1 MAGKRDEN
9 AGASAPKKADL
20 IIKMDQDISTQ
31 ISQVSAQIRQTDAKL
46 NAIMEKL
53 AKGVGAATPAI
64 PLTAAQMVQIFAS
77 IKDEYES
84 VKREIKFLSAQN
96 ESIYDNLNERIENLS
111 KRLDEQSSAQPAREA
126 VPATLTADLDYDVLA
141 KRIVELMP
149 AQEYI
154 SPDYIACKV
163 AEQIVIPESTVV
175 VSEGAAQPVQQIAPV
190 AMPVD
195 VQLDEEELADRI
207 ALKVGSL
214 KSEDFDILVDDD
226 GCASISREIAEKL
239 DYEVICSALAEKLRA
254 ALDIASN
261 SETDYE
267 EMAQHISDKITVAGI
282 NEDVIADKAAAA
294 LSNYLPEID
303 SDDIADKVAAQLLS
317 TMPALDS
324 ETISTTVADKI
335 IESQSARDYDIVVD
349 EDGIDTITK
358 SVSGEVLKSTDER
371 FDDVEKDLK
380 EIKLMLLGGAVVHVA
395 EKAAESDDEEQE
407 PSEELVTVSDIVDE
421 ESGEEEEDE
430 VMDDIVDDIDEE
442 PVEGE
447 MMPDG
452 ADGVDFAHMMKYN
465 RSFIARIIQG
475 TDDQKQYY
483 GQVKNALLSYAK
495 VNSNVAWGAERFHKG
510 RETIARFKIRG
521 KTLCLYLALDPEEY
535 PTSVY
540 HHVDVSNNKSMHGTP
555 MMVKIKSPLGAR
567 KAIRLIDEML
577 EIRGGVKRNVAPD
590 RDYAAMYPYEDMD
603 ELIEDG
609 LVKDVSKNK

>member
-1 MAGKRDEN
+1 MADKRGD
-9 AGASAPKKADL
+9 SAPKKADL
-20 IIKMDQDISTQ
+20 ILQMDQGISTQ
-31 ISQVSAQIRQTDAKL
+31 LNQVYSQLRQSDMKL

-53 AKGVGAATPAI
+53 AKGTAATPAI

-77 IKDEYES
+77 IKEEYES

-96 ESIYDNLNERIENLS
+96 ESIYDDLNGKINELAKKIEES
-111 KRLDEQSSAQPAREA
+111 PVRQQTVQAIPAQVSA
-126 VPATLTADLDYDVLA
+126 DIDYDVLA

-175 VSEGAAQPVQQIAPV
+175 VGESVAQSAPIQQVVPSAV
-190 AMPVD
+190 PVD
-195 VQLDEEELADRI
+195 VQLDEEELSDRI

-239 DYEVICSALAEKLRA
+239 DYEFICSAIAEKLRG

-267 EMAQHISDKITVAGI
+267 EMAQRISDKITVAGI

-303 SDDIADKVAAQLLS
+303 TDDIADKVASQLLS
-317 TMPALDS
+317 AMPTVDS

-335 IESQSARDYDIVVD
+335 MESKGAEDYDIVVD
-349 EDGIDTITK
+349 EDGINTITQ

-371 FDDVEKDLK
+371 FDEVDKDLR

-395 EKAAESDDEEQE
+395 EKAAENDEEQE
-407 PSEELVTVSDIVDE
+407 AGDELVTVSDIVE
-421 ESGEEEEDE
+421 EEPEEQAEEEED
-430 VMDDIVDDIDEE
+430 VMDDIDEV
-442 PVEGE
+442 PVYGE

-465 RSFIARIIQG
+465 RSFIARIIQS

-483 GQVKNALLSYAK
+483 GEVKNALLSYAK

-521 KTLCLYLALDPEEY
+521 KTLCLYLALDPEQY
-535 PTSVY
+535 PVSVY

-577 EIRGGVKRNVAPD
+577 EIRGGVKRNTAPD

-609 LVKDVSKNK
+609 LVKDVSKK